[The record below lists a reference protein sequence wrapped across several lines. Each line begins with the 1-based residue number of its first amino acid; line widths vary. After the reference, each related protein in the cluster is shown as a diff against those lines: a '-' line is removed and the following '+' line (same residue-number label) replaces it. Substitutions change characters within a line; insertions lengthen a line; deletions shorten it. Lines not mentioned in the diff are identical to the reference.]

1 MSSNLTPTPDVA
13 TFSATGTAIPDYK
26 LYLRKVKLIVADAAG
41 NGLDL
46 SSFKVTFEV
55 VSAVVETPR
64 HAKIRVYNLSD
75 ATMRQ
80 IQSEFLQ
87 VSLSAGYQEGPFGEI
102 FTGLVTKYSAG
113 KIDTITKFLEIDA
126 SDAELSYN
134 FAVVNTT
141 LAKGTTQADT
151 LNALVGTLPNTNVGN
166 APTAIDQSK
175 RYRGQVLYGTTRAH
189 MRTLGINTNAQWF
202 IQDGTLHLLGPND
215 LLPGSAVVLNTS
227 SGLIGTPEQTLD
239 GVSARS
245 LLNPL
250 LVTGR
255 GVQIDSAIVNRTNVL
270 VPLNTND
277 YLPPVSQNNTYK
289 IYHTVHKG
297 DTRGNEW
304 ETQIICAALN
314 PAIQQPITNPSFVVD
329 GL

>member
-1 MSSNLTPTPDVA
+1 MSTTPIAGVA
-13 TFSATGTAIPDYK
+13 TFSADGQAIPDYK
-26 LYLRKVKLIVADAAG
+26 LYLRKIKLVIADAEG

-46 SSFKVTFEV
+46 SEFKVTFEV

-87 VSLSAGYQEGPFGEI
+87 VSLSAGYQNGPFGEI
-102 FTGLVTKYSAG
+102 FTGLVTKYSSG
-113 KIDTITKFLEIDA
+113 KIDAITKFLEIDA

-134 FAVVNTT
+134 FATINTT
-141 LAKGTTQADT
+141 LAAGTTQADT
-151 LNALVGTLPNTNVGN
+151 LNALVSAMPNVQLGKTPSNLS
-166 APTAIDQSK
+166 TTK
-175 RYRGQVLYGTTRAH
+175 RPRGQVLYGTVRAH

-202 IQDGTLHLLGPND
+202 IQDGTIHLLGPND
-215 LLPGSAVVLNTS
+215 LLPGGTIILNLS
-227 SGLIGTPEQTLD
+227 SGLIGTPEQTID
-239 GVSARS
+239 GVAARA

-255 GVQIDSAIVNRTNVL
+255 GVQIDAALVNRTNIL
-270 VPLNTND
+270 VPLQTND
-277 YLPPVSQNNTYK
+277 YLPPLSPNNVYK
-289 IYHTVHKG
+289 IYHTLHKG
-297 DTRGNEW
+297 DNRGNDW
-304 ETQIICAALN
+304 ETQIICAVLN
-314 PAIQQPITNPSFVVD
+314 PLIQQPITNPSFVVD

>member
-1 MSSNLTPTPDVA
+1 MADDNSSNIA
-13 TFSATGTAIPDYK
+13 TFSADATAIPDYK
-26 LYLRKVKLIVADAAG
+26 LYLRKIKLIVADASG

-46 SSFKVTFEV
+46 SQFKVTFEV
-55 VSAVVETPR
+55 TSAVVETPR

-75 ATMRQ
+75 STMRQ
-80 IQSEFLQ
+80 IQTEFLQ
-87 VSLSAGYQEGPFGEI
+87 VSLQAGYQEGPFGEI
-102 FTGLVTKYSAG
+102 FSGLVTRYAAG
-113 KIDTITKFLEIDA
+113 KIDTITKYLEIDA

-134 FAVVNTT
+134 FSVINTT
-141 LAKGTTQADT
+141 LSKGTTQGDT
-151 LNALVGTLPNTNVGN
+151 LNTLVGQLPNTNVGN
-166 APTAIDQSK
+166 APSSIGNTQ
-175 RYRGQVLYGTTRAH
+175 RYRGQVLYGTVRAH
-189 MRTLGINTNAQWF
+189 MRTLGVNTNAQWF
-202 IQDGTLHLLGPND
+202 IQDGSLHLLGPND
-215 LLPGSAVVLNTS
+215 LLPGGAIILNTT

-255 GVQIDSAIVNRTNVL
+255 GVLIDSAIVNRTNVL

-277 YLPPVSQNNTYK
+277 YIPPVSQNNTYK

-297 DTRGNEW
+297 DNRGNEW
-304 ETQIICAALN
+304 ETKIICAALN